1 VVPHHVQRAH
11 AASYV
16 FSEVLVSGS
25 SEYDGVDDDV
35 LLSRKHQTLPGMPNL
50 LATGTVGLWH

>member
-1 VVPHHVQRAH
+1 VVPHHGQRAH

-16 FSEVLVSGS
+16 SSEALVSGS

-35 LLSRKHQTLPGMPNL
+35 LFSRKLQTSPGMLN
-50 LATGTVGLWH
+50 

>member
-1 VVPHHVQRAH
+1 MVPHRVKRAH

-16 FSEVLVSGS
+16 SSEVLVSGS

-35 LLSRKHQTLPGMPNL
+35 LLSRKLQT
-50 LATGTVGLWH
+50 

>member
-1 VVPHHVQRAH
+1 MVPHHGQRTH

-25 SEYDGVDDDV
+25 SEYDDVDDDV
-35 LLSRKHQTLPGMPNL
+35 LLSRKLQT
-50 LATGTVGLWH
+50 